1 MSQDQNALRK
11 FVAISFTALL
21 LVQLLQVAGIRHY
34 TPVMRQFWDW
44 YELDLSSLLLFQYH
58 QYHLYW
64 LLPLVT
70 VIVGFDVLRREAV
83 SIRYASIA
91 FGLLAAL
98 TLAVQ
103 FVMIRPL
110 FEPIE
115 MMIINR

>member
-1 MSQDQNALRK
+1 MAQDNAGLKK
-11 FVAISFTALL
+11 FVAISFSALL
-21 LVQLLQVAGIRHY
+21 LVQLLQVAGIQHY

-44 YELDLSSLLLFQYH
+44 YDVNLPSLLLFHYH

-70 VIVGFDVLRREAV
+70 VLVGFDVLRRETV

-91 FGLLAAL
+91 FGVLAAL
-98 TLAVQ
+98 TLVVQ